1 MPARYAAQRMD
12 HVFGMDH
19 VLATVGLDA
28 TEQAVYES
36 LMDGPATVAELDQA
50 NHVGGAQLRAVL
62 DRLEESGLVG
72 RLAGDPVRYAAA
84 APEVA
89 LEALLLRQEE
99 RLQRARLHA
108 GRLAARHRR
117 SLADQDPVSLVE
129 IVTGR
134 LAVLQRF
141 EQVQRAA
148 RREIRAIDKPPYAT
162 PSGHRNPVEPGL

>member
-1 MPARYAAQRMD
+1 MD

-19 VLATVGLDA
+19 VLAAVGLDA
-28 TEQAVYES
+28 IDQAVYES
-36 LMDGPATVAELDQA
+36 MMDGPATVEELEQA
-50 NHVGGAQLRAVL
+50 NHVGNAQLRGVL
-62 DRLEESGLVG
+62 DRLEDAGLVG
-72 RLAGDPVRYAAA
+72 RLAGEPVRYSAA

-108 GRLAARHRR
+108 QRLAARHRR

-129 IVTGR
+129 VVTGR
-134 LAVLQRF
+134 LAVVQRF

-148 RREIRAIDKPPYAT
+148 RHEI
-162 PSGHRNPVEPGL
+162 